1 MEDNMQDGSNFNLIQ
16 NLADTDVAKLKHAQE
31 SYGDSWRS
39 RGGVGA
45 FMMLARKW
53 DRIENQVSKDGYDIF
68 KTINNDPSSSGIL
81 DDIRDLRRY
90 LLLVEGYVTNEVNND

>member
-1 MEDNMQDGSNFNLIQ
+1 MSNGSKEKFIDDFFAQIHFLGDEDGRTLFE
-16 NLADTDVAKLKHAQE
+16 KEK
-31 SYGDSWRS
+31 SYGGSWKK

-53 DRIENQVSKDGYDIF
+53 DRIEQQVQEHGYDVFTAIE
-68 KTINNDPSSSGIL
+68 NDGAVDGIL

-90 LLLVEGYVTNEVNND
+90 LFLVDAEMKL